1 MSSAAKIA
9 ANRRNAQKSTGPRSA
24 AGKGRTRH
32 NAFKHG
38 LCLPASYDAREIE
51 TLAAEFAAD
60 TVVSAENDLALTAAE
75 AHFEILR
82 VRRAKVDLINGT
94 ARHLKGE
101 DVRFMPEG
109 ERAALAFAL
118 KSTTLSAFDRYERR
132 ALARRN
138 RALRNL
144 RLMQRARQR
153 AAEQPGPARP
163 RQRTRN
169 VKFDRRVLWLPFGE
183 LIRSAVQY
191 KEGSECWFEG
201 DIRGRIIL
209 NGDRGS
215 LDLFFVANGDP
226 VVQNF
231 TLTRMPTRIGGGK
244 WLLKCPETHQLV
256 QNLYLAAGEQ
266 RLRSRH
272 ALKLSYSSKR
282 VTMAASLGA
291 LLQVDGSDWSQGLPR
306 PAAPT
311 EIHASTHI
319 REDRAFLGPN
329 FDHLENVRRVEP

>member
-1 MSSAAKIA
+1 
-9 ANRRNAQKSTGPRSA
+9 
-24 AGKGRTRH
+24 
-32 NAFKHG
+32 
-38 LCLPASYDAREIE
+38 
-51 TLAAEFAAD
+51 
-60 TVVSAENDLALTAAE
+60 
-75 AHFEILR
+75 
-82 VRRAKVDLINGT
+82 
-94 ARHLKGE
+94 
-101 DVRFMPEG
+101 
-109 ERAALAFAL
+109 
-118 KSTTLSAFDRYERR
+118 
-132 ALARRN
+132 
-138 RALRNL
+138 
-144 RLMQRARQR
+144 
-153 AAEQPGPARP
+153 
-163 RQRTRN
+163 
-169 VKFDRRVLWLPFGE
+169 
-183 LIRSAVQY
+183 VQY

-244 WLLKCPETHQLV
+244 WLLKCPETHKLV

-272 ALKLSYSSKR
+272 ALKLSYRSKR